1 MEYLSSLIF
10 RTKITEPEPKLVI
23 ETLNTKFEIVDDAH
37 NTYFKLLSYSIRNTD
52 SINDYKTTL
61 HLIDNK
67 GTKMFSTYSK
77 II

>member
-23 ETLNTKFEIVDDAH
+23 ETLNTKFEVVDDAH
-37 NTYFKLLSYSIRNTD
+37 NIYFKLLSHTFCNND
-52 SINDYKTTL
+52 AVNDYKTTV

-77 II
+77 VI